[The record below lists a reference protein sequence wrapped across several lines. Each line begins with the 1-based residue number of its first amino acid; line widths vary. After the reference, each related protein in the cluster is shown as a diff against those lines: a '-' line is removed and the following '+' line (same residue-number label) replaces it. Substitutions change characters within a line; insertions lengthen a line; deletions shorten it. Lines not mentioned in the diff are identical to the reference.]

1 MDIKKDYRKG
11 AVGAMM
17 DEYERATADL
27 VLLIEHSSEADYT
40 RVLDSETRDEDCRSM
55 QTIIAHVVRAGYGY
69 ANYIRSVFSINS
81 TSPPDGLVPRD
92 EAFAR
97 IEKMLV
103 YTTET
108 LSGRWEMSDEEMD
121 EIKIDTKWG
130 MTYNL
135 EQLLEHAI
143 VHILRHRRQI
153 ERLKQQNE
161 MS

>member
-1 MDIKKDYRKG
+1 
-11 AVGAMM
+11 M

-27 VLLIEHSSEADYT
+27 ILLVDQSSEADYV
-40 RVLDSETRDEDCRSM
+40 RVLDPETRDEDCRSM
-55 QTIIAHVVRAGYGY
+55 QTIVTHVVRAGYGY
-69 ANYIRSVFSINS
+69 ANYIRSVFSIS
-81 TSPPDGLVPRD
+81 SASPPDALFSRD
-92 EAFAR
+92 EAVAR
-97 IEKMLV
+97 IESMLV
-103 YTTET
+103 YTAET
-108 LSGRWEMSDEEMD
+108 LSGRWEMSDQEMD

-153 ERLKQQNE
+153 ERLKQQKE

>member
-1 MDIKKDYRKG
+1 MKKDYRKG

-27 VLLIEHSSEADYT
+27 ILLIEQSSEADYV
-40 RVLDSETRDEDCRSM
+40 RVLDPETRDEDCRSM
-55 QTIIAHVVRAGYGY
+55 QTIVTHVVRAGYGY
-69 ANYIRSVFSINS
+69 ANYIRPVFSIGS
-81 TSPPDGLVPRD
+81 APPAEELFSRD
-92 EAFAR
+92 EASAR
-97 IEKMLV
+97 IQSMLG
-103 YTTET
+103 YTSET
-108 LSGRWEMSDEEMD
+108 LSGKWEMSDQELD
-121 EIKIDTKWG
+121 DVKIDTRWG